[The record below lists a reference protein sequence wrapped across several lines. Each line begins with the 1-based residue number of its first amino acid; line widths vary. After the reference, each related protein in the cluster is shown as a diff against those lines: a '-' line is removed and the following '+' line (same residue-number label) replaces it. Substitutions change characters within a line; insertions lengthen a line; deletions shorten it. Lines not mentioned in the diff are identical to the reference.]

1 MLSRFP
7 TIDLCHIRI
16 KGTGS
21 LSESRLVDFA
31 VVYFFGYTFCG
42 VPIFGHSVQCVISTV
57 MMYHASANII
67 AVAVPFCFIA
77 LGLQYA
83 GNIVS
88 YYLITSSWA
97 SPSTY
102 NGKGNNNAFDFFVQV
117 ASLVFQPV
125 IDFICLLF
133 IADLVGFVLHNFPLK
148 ILVIHSC
155 CVVQPVLARPNHLFH
170 TF

>member
-1 MLSRFP
+1 
-7 TIDLCHIRI
+7 
-16 KGTGS
+16 
-21 LSESRLVDFA
+21 
-31 VVYFFGYTFCG
+31 
-42 VPIFGHSVQCVISTV
+42 
-57 MMYHASANII
+57 MMYHASANTI
-67 AVAVPFCFIA
+67 AVTVPFRFVA
-77 LGLQYA
+77 LRLQYA

-88 YYLITSSWA
+88 YYLIASSWA

-102 NGKGNNNAFDFFVQV
+102 NGKGNNNTFDFSVQV
-117 ASLVFQPV
+117 ASLGVQPV
-125 IDFICLLF
+125 IDFICPLF